1 MSKVWKLD
9 PDTVAE
15 AFVEALVIERR
26 YCCLLWGPFGSSKS
40 VTACH
45 AVYLLSLMQPR
56 VAGKRRSKWAFVR
69 NTNDQLK
76 QTTLAT
82 WLEWF
87 PENEFRRYLVGE
99 KRYEWREGDLEIDI
113 LFLPLDS
120 PEDVRKLLSLELTG
134 CFLNESREIEKTIWD
149 GVDGRV
155 GRFPP
160 AADIAPGLAWSPA
173 RPASAGRYYRRVG
186 GDAAVPEEVY
196 VRGGRR
202 GQPLEANREL
212 DEGDGI
218 EWAVAPW
225 SGIIADSNPSST
237 DDFLWKQFFEAAVEK
252 PEVGW
257 KYSGFRQPPGLLR
270 SGPGRW
276 ETNPA
281 AENLRNL
288 KPGYYKNLAA
298 GKGEQWVR
306 MYCCGEAVVLSDGKP
321 VFPQFDPAWHVADFA
336 FDPRLPVYAAFDF
349 GVNGQACLLGQV
361 SARGQLRIF
370 DEFVGEDIGM
380 YQFATSVVKPG
391 LARYRGA
398 RYELAW
404 GDPAGG
410 KRADTDEKSSME
422 LLNGAYPEMQVG
434 LPFSTYPAH
443 TNSLQPRLDAVN
455 WFLSGTVPRRSQDEP
470 TAPRCVVHPRCKVL
484 IAALAGRYE
493 YRRVQT
499 SEQRYTEVPN
509 KNRWSHPADAAQY
522 LCMGLLSHM
531 EWGQKEE
538 DDERPKRGYAQA
550 HRTLSGY

>member
-1 MSKVWKLD
+1 
-9 PDTVAE
+9 
-15 AFVEALVIERR
+15 
-26 YCCLLWGPFGSSKS
+26 
-40 VTACH
+40 
-45 AVYLLSLMQPR
+45 VYLLSLMQPR

-160 AADIAPGLAWSPA
+160 AADIAPGLQWGAAAPTT
-173 RPASAGRYYRRVG
+173 AGRYYRRVAMPG
-186 GDAAVPEEVY
+186 SPWESGRPSAWAVPEEVY
-196 VRGGRR
+196 VRGGRK
-202 GQPLEANREL
+202 GQPLEANRDL

-270 SGPGRW
+270 SGPGQW

-321 VFPQFDPAWHVADFA
+321 VFPQFDPAWHVADFE

-470 TAPRCVVHPRCKVL
+470 TAPRCIVHSRCKVL
-484 IAALAGRYE
+484 VAALAGRYE

-531 EWGQKEE
+531 EWGQK
-538 DDERPKRGYAQA
+538 DERDEPPRRGYAQA